1 MGKKIK
7 LFSKRIIIR
16 LFQLLGISSLLTA
29 FGCGNTFLLAYGTVV
44 PEPVEEY
51 GVPANYFTLE
61 GKVEDEEHNPIK
73 GIKVGIQTP
82 ISEYNEEPHSLSFGY
97 SNEYGYYIINW
108 HTFDTSDLNY
118 IITVEDVDG
127 EENGSFNNKTQI
139 IDYKDGRIKTR
150 EYKKSGITLTLTK
163 KENEESDN

>member
-16 LFQLLGISSLLTA
+16 LFQLLGISSLMTA

-44 PEPVEEY
+44 PEPVEKY

-73 GIKVGIQTP
+73 GIRVSVQTP
-82 ISEYNEEPHSLSFGY
+82 INEYNEVQTLIDFGY

-108 HTFDTSDLNY
+108 DTFDTYDLNY
-118 IITVEDVDG
+118 IITAEDVDG
-127 EENGSFNNKTQI
+127 EENGSFNNKYQI
-139 IDYKDGRIKTR
+139 IDYKDGRIGTR
-150 EYKKSGITLTLTK
+150 EYKKSDITITLTK
-163 KENEESDN
+163 KESEN

>member
-73 GIKVGIQTP
+73 GIRIDVQTH
-82 ISEYNEEPHSLSFGY
+82 INEYNEEQSTIGFGY

-108 HTFDTSDLNY
+108 HTFDTYDLNY
-118 IITVEDVDG
+118 IITAEDVDG
-127 EENGSFNNKTQI
+127 EENGSYNNKYQI
-139 IDYKDGRIKTR
+139 IDYKDGRIDTR
-150 EYKKSGITLTLTK
+150 KYKKSDITLTLSK
-163 KENEESDN
+163 KGEE